1 MLERVKVGFDV
12 VPHLVNRE
20 TMTSGQA
27 MSTNRGQGPYIDVS
41 GPGIPD
47 RDAQT
52 KDKET
57 RILRVLQVLT

>member
-1 MLERVKVGFDV
+1 MPKRAEVGFGV
-12 VPHLVNRE
+12 VLHLVNRE

-27 MSTNRGQGPYIDVS
+27 MSSTRGQGPHTDVS
-41 GPGIPD
+41 APGIPH

-57 RILRVLQVLT
+57 MTLRVLQVLT

>member
-1 MLERVKVGFDV
+1 MPEGAEVGFGV

-27 MSTNRGQGPYIDVS
+27 LSSTRGQGPHTDVS
-41 GPGIPD
+41 APGIPH

-52 KDKET
+52 KDKENV
-57 RILRVLQVLT
+57 ILRVLQVLT